1 MSWHILIRT
10 LLASVA
16 WTEDDSPLFTQ
27 RCYGSKGGG
36 NADVVMVQR
45 STWLEAK
52 LEAWAGVH
60 MRHLCCWPVVTPL
73 SRKPESSTVH
83 AVSVSDFFIKMCLF
97 ITWYFSWMHGWFCF
111 ITARKSWHCSS
122 CKRYTWTSLTECWKD
137 GNVLVLKE
145 RSLTMTHSPSYL
157 PPLWHGTCNII
168 FTEHRIH
175 CFPNF
180 QQKIKSWVSSLSDV
194 SS

>member
-60 MRHLCCWPVVTPL
+60 MRHLCCGPVVTPL
-73 SRKPESSTVH
+73 SRQPESSTVD
-83 AVSVSDFFIKMCLF
+83 AIGISDFFIKMCQL

-111 ITARKSWHCSS
+111 ITARKSLHCSS
-122 CKRYTWTSLTECWKD
+122 CKRCTWASWTECLKD
-137 GNVLVLKE
+137 RNVTDTKE
-145 RSLTMTHSPSYL
+145 RLPTMTHSPSHL
-157 PPLWHGTCNII
+157 IMVWNM
-168 FTEHRIH
+168 
-175 CFPNF
+175 
-180 QQKIKSWVSSLSDV
+180 
-194 SS
+194 